1 MFKHL
6 RRLGLATLLVAVL
19 VLGILL
25 GSVLATSPLRVQGQN
40 TIDDETVLLQNVYK
54 LVNPS
59 VVNIRV
65 TIRPGADSTGL
76 LPIEP
81 LPTPPGTPSAPGS
94 NPPLEL
100 GDASGF
106 VYDTKGHIVTNA
118 HVVADADKIT
128 VTFADAN
135 SYKATVV
142 GVDLDSD
149 VAVLQID
156 ASKENATPL
165 VMADSD
171 KLLVGER
178 AIAIGN
184 PFRLNGTMT
193 QGIVSA
199 VGRSLDSQRDAT
211 QASRYLIPDVIQ
223 TDAPINPGNSGGPLL
238 NGKGEVIGVNTAYLR
253 QSLGLGFAIPSN
265 IVNKVAAALIA
276 KGKVDHSYLGIAGG
290 TLTPELNDLIGLDEN
305 FHGVLVSDVTPS
317 GPAGQA
323 GVKGSTAQKQLD
335 GQPVA
340 VGGDII
346 VAIDDI
352 PVKRFEDLLSYL
364 FAHTEPGQTVK
375 LKILRNGKTVEVS
388 VKLGIRPTGR

>member
-1 MFKHL
+1 MLKHL
-6 RRLGLATLLVAVL
+6 KRLGLATLLVAVL

-40 TIDDETVLLQNVYK
+40 TIDEETVLLQNVYK
-54 LVNPS
+54 LVNPA

-65 TIRPGADSTGL
+65 TIRPGADATGL

-81 LPTPPGTPSAPGS
+81 LPTPPSTPGVPGS

-106 VYDTKGHIVTNA
+106 VFDTKGHIVTNA

-128 VTFADAN
+128 VTFANAN

-142 GVDLDSD
+142 GVDLD
-149 VAVLQID
+149 
-156 ASKENATPL
+156 
-165 VMADSD
+165 
-171 KLLVGER
+171 R
-178 AIAIGN
+178 
-184 PFRLNGTMT
+184 
-193 QGIVSA
+193 
-199 VGRSLDSQRDAT
+199 
-211 QASRYLIPDVIQ
+211 SRYLIPDVIQ

-265 IVNKVAAALIA
+265 IVNKVATALIA
-276 KGKVDHSYLGIAGG
+276 NGKVDHSYLGIAGG

-323 GVKGSTAQKQLD
+323 GVKGSTGQKQLD

-346 VAIDDI
+346 VAIDDV

-388 VKLGIRPTGR
+388 VKLGVRPTGR